1 MVRVSLRRFFRN
13 RQGCLGCVGLLAAL
27 VFCVGTATFALDR
40 ICYAGLSKRLP
51 LYPNAEIRLRR
62 HNLFAEFG
70 MGNTAMTLYTPDE
83 PNDVRMWYGRN
94 TGEYIRG
101 TMENGGTIDRLAL
114 RIAQGD
120 WDVTRDESGTG
131 SQIILFGTCA
141 N

>member
-1 MVRVSLRRFFRN
+1 L
-13 RQGCLGCVGLLAAL
+13 GLLVGL
-27 VFCVGTATFALDR
+27 VFCIGTTTFAIDR
-40 ICYAGLSKRLP
+40 ICYTGLSQRLP
-51 LYPNAEIRLRR
+51 LYPNAEVRLRR
-62 HNLFAEFG
+62 HNLFTEFG
-70 MGNTAMTLYTPDE
+70 MGNTALTLYTPDE
-83 PNDVRMWYGRN
+83 PNDVQQWYGRN